1 MFSTTHTVTTLSHHN
16 QIITSTTTLLKH
28 LKSLLPPTI
37 IIFCCFTLNS
47 TRNNFHWLTNY
58 SHYIINS
65 RLIWLHAFHFTHLNQ
80 PLKIQRYCTT
90 LISLLNTH
98 EKKLHTRVVH
108 RRPNIRSHSVLFY
121 LLRFLG
127 SVFLSLR
134 TNQDDFY
141 APVCLFFASYRAK
154 TNSYV

>member
-1 MFSTTHTVTTLSHHN
+1 MNFWPYPCSLHTNIIKFKRKKKPLTESLTTSKISTWQDVNMFSTTHTVTTLSHHN

-98 EKKLHTRVVH
+98 EKNFT
-108 RRPNIRSHSVLFY
+108 P
-121 LLRFLG
+121 
-127 SVFLSLR
+127 
-134 TNQDDFY
+134 
-141 APVCLFFASYRAK
+141 A
-154 TNSYV
+154 